1 MPTKV
6 LDSHALM
13 AFFEDELGADFV
25 RGLLQKAVEGD
36 LNLSMTVVN
45 LGEVW
50 YAIARSNSPEIA
62 DQYIHEIEG
71 MGIEIVEVDWN
82 LTHEAAAFKANRNI
96 SYADCFA
103 AALAK
108 VKKVELLTGDQ
119 EFKALEN
126 EIKITGCEGKAWRS
140 SITSPYCSA

>member
-6 LDSHALM
+6 LDSYALM
-13 AFFEDELGADFV
+13 AFFEDEPGADFV

-36 LNLSMTVVN
+36 TTLLMTVVN

-62 DQYIHEIEG
+62 DQYIHEIKG
-71 MGIEIVEVDWN
+71 LGIEIVEVDWN
-82 LTHEAAAFKANRNI
+82 LTRQAAAFKANGNI

-108 VKKVELLTGDQ
+108 LKKAELVTGDK
-119 EFKALEN
+119 EFKALEG
-126 EIKITGCEGKAWRS
+126 EVKVAWV
-140 SITSPYCSA
+140 